1 MDYSQQIWSLED
13 QLKYYNVNS
22 YQLHIA
28 LATCQAW
35 YVIYTHTF
43 ALSSNYYYPRCR
55 YGNQG
60 TKTLCNLDKIV
71 QL

>member
-13 QLKYYNVNS
+13 QLKYYNINS
-22 YQLHIA
+22 YQLHTA
-28 LATCQAW
+28 LATCQTW

-43 ALSSNYYYPRCR
+43 ALSSNYYPRCR

-60 TKTLCNLDKIV
+60 TKTLYNLDKIV